1 MLEIIRPA
9 TPDESEQL
17 TELALRSKGHWG
29 YDAEFLRDC
38 RIDLTLTPEFVNSS
52 PVYVIEEQGSI
63 AGFYSLGTES
73 AEEDV
78 EVELL
83 HLFVEPLT
91 IGRGFG
97 KLLFRHA
104 VETARGLGFQRLLI
118 GSDPFALKFYEAMG
132 ARRVGEVASIV
143 RPGRMLPLLHY
154 HLLSTLPQPSRE
166 ESSSPAV

>member
-1 MLEIIRPA
+1 MQSIRPA
-9 TPDESEQL
+9 IASEAKLL

-38 RIDLTLTPEFVNSS
+38 RVDLTVTPQLIDSS
-52 PVYVIEEQGSI
+52 PVYVLEEEGRA
-63 AGFYSLGTES
+63 AGFYSLS
-73 AEEDV
+73 ADGS

-83 HLFVEPLT
+83 HLFVEPWA

-97 KLLFRHA
+97 RLLFQHA
-104 VETARGLGFQRLLI
+104 VEEARALGFERMVI
-118 GSDPFALKFYEAMG
+118 GSDPFALRFYEAMG

-154 HLLSTLPQPSRE
+154 PLLSSRQDPAQEKGAGPSLR
-166 ESSSPAV
+166 